1 MIKLLKI
8 EFKKVTYNKTF
19 WVLLGLYGIIL
30 GGILIGV
37 QTFINELMI
46 DVGKNAPIPVSKI
59 SLYEFP
65 SIWQNFTF
73 LAGNFKIILAMI
85 VIIIM
90 TNEYSYKTIRQ
101 NIVAGMSRVDFLI
114 SKLLMTF
121 VISLAATLFI
131 FILGLILGLINTPE
145 VTFTTIFERMGFLFA
160 YLLELFA
167 FLTFALLIGILAKRS
182 GFAIG
187 LFFLY
192 YYVIERYINYKLP
205 NDLGDFLPLRAIAN
219 LIDTPNTALMK
230 LFGFNFR
237 EFVSFQDVIVVMSFS
252 VLFIYLMYFILKKR
266 DL

>member
-1 MIKLLKI
+1 MIRLLNI
-8 EFKKVTYNKTF
+8 EFKKVIYNKTF

-37 QTFINELMI
+37 QTFINELMV
-46 DVGKNAPIPVSKI
+46 DVGKDAPIPVSKI

-65 SIWQNFTF
+65 GIWQNFTF

-85 VIIIM
+85 VIIII

-101 NIVAGMSRVDFLI
+101 NIVTGMSRMDFLM

-121 VISLAATLFI
+121 VISLAATIFI
-131 FILGLILGLINTPE
+131 FILGFILGVINTPE
-145 VTFTTIFERMGFLFA
+145 VTFLMIFEKTVFIFA

-167 FLTFALLIGILAKRS
+167 FLSFALLLGLLSKRS

-192 YYVIERYINYKLP
+192 YYVIERFINYKLP
-205 NDLGDFLPLRAIAN
+205 DDWGDFLPLRAIAN

-230 LFGFNFR
+230 LFGYNFR
-237 EFVSFQDVIVVMSFS
+237 EVVAPQDVIVVLSFTA
-252 VLFIYLMYFILKKR
+252 LFIYLMFLILKKR